1 MSAPVP
7 RISLVIPT
15 YQRRASIRRLLV
27 ALAGQTL
34 PRSEYEVIV
43 AIDGSTDGTQEEV
56 DRFAD
61 VLQVRAASRPNQG
74 RAAARNAGIALSR
87 GELLVFLDDDME
99 PREGF
104 LAAHLAAHEG
114 GERRAVLG
122 AVPVVVD
129 EHSPPPATFI
139 QAKFERHDAKLSQ
152 PGYRIGFRDFYSGN
166 FSISKQLLLRIGA
179 FDEGFE
185 AYGNEDGELGL
196 RLLRAGVELV
206 YSREAMAAQHYE
218 KDFAALAQDN
228 IEKGRTA
235 VLTVRRHPETFS
247 SLRLAHYHSG
257 SRKRRLLRFILLRLS
272 QTIESTPRTVVW
284 VVNGLERRGSPQL
297 HRYYRIALDY
307 FFWLGAKPALR
318 QLERR

>member
-15 YQRRASIRRLLV
+15 YERRASIRRLLI
-27 ALAGQTL
+27 ALTAQSL

-43 AIDGSTDGTQEEV
+43 AIDGSTDGTLEEV
-56 DRFAD
+56 ERFAD
-61 VLQVRAASRPNQG
+61 VLPVRAAWRPNHG

-87 GELLVFLDDDME
+87 GEILAFLDDDME
-99 PREGF
+99 PRESF
-104 LAAHLAAHEG
+104 LEAHLAAHEVG
-114 GERRAVLG
+114 ARRAVLG
-122 AVPVVVD
+122 AVPVIID
-129 EHSPPPATFI
+129 DHSPPPATFI
-139 QAKFERHDAKLSQ
+139 RAKFERHDAKLSQ

-166 FSISKQLLLRIGA
+166 FSISKQLLLEIGV
-179 FDEGFE
+179 FDEGFD

-206 YSREAMAAQHYE
+206 YSRDATAAQHYE

-228 IEKGRTA
+228 IEKGKTA
-235 VLTVRRHPETFS
+235 VLTVSRHPETFS

-257 SRKRRLLRFILLRLS
+257 SRKRRLLRAALLRLS
-272 QTIESTPRTVVW
+272 QVMESTPRGVVW